1 MKACDLYFL
10 QFAGPK
16 PKYIY
21 KNVDLR
27 PKYEEYD
34 KHQTRDTSCKATYP
48 THLPKLSHCLD
59 VEYETQ
65 SQEAPR
71 VQLGVNHILSLMNL
85 CNAAA

>member
-48 THLPKLSHCLD
+48 THLPKLYHCLD
-59 VEYETQ
+59 VEYET
-65 SQEAPR
+65 
-71 VQLGVNHILSLMNL
+71 
-85 CNAAA
+85 